1 MSGEVLPVMLPLR
14 LLKAVE
20 EHLRDGRDPSGLL
33 RSEGGSPVNVLPV
46 ALTLFREERLY
57 TLDPPLELPSFF
69 FMLTPLMKRDRLP
82 RRVSSIKL
90 LPPLVVELR
99 GDGDIFRFFASD
111 AVGAAA
117 LFALWYLLKSR
128 YGIDFLED
136 LIREQ
141 DELLRGM
148 RELIDMLRRINMLY
162 EVLER

>member
-1 MSGEVLPVMLPLR
+1 MLPLR

-20 EHLRDGRDPSGLL
+20 EHLRNGRDPSGLL
-33 RSEGGSPVNVLPV
+33 KAAEGGSPVNVLPV

-69 FMLTPLMKRDRLP
+69 SMLTPLVRGDRLP

-99 GDGDIFRFFASD
+99 GDGNIFRFFASD

-117 LFALWYLLKSR
+117 LFALWHLLKSR

-148 RELIDMLRRINMLY
+148 RELIDTLRRINILY